1 MEHAHSVPHR
11 VRAAAME
18 PAHAPHVICPTV
30 FTQLTACALFATSP
44 TVPPVIQQ
52 IIPFAIP
59 VLISIPSKATHAP
72 SIVLPT
78 VSHAQTPPPVLSA
91 MTITISIQLIP
102 AHYVPSMPIS
112 PSAFTVI
119 QAYITSAS
127 PAQVVYMSI
136 VGDSAVLVPPIARYV
151 THQVGAIT
159 LPLSSQTDMFW
170 FRLVP
175 QSINWHSVIPAAG
188 NAVLIIPPFA
198 LPVPRATISVQ
209 LEEFALNAL
218 SLAIVCNAQRA
229 ILPRA

>member
-59 VLISIPSKATHAP
+59 VLISIPSTTTHAP

-91 MTITISIQLIP
+91 MTITISIRLIP

-119 QAYITSAS
+119 QAYPTSAS
-127 PAQVVYMSI
+127 PAQVVSQI
-136 VGDSAVLVPPIARYV
+136 VMEAAVLVPHIARHV
-151 THQVGAIT
+151 THQSGAIP
-159 LPLSSQTDMFW
+159 LPISSKTDMFW

-175 QSINWHSVIPAAG
+175 QPIFWHSVIPAAG
-188 NAVLIIPPFA
+188 NAVLIIPPSA
-198 LPVPRATISVQ
+198 LPVPQATISVQ

-218 SLAIVCNAQRA
+218 SLAIVCSAQHA